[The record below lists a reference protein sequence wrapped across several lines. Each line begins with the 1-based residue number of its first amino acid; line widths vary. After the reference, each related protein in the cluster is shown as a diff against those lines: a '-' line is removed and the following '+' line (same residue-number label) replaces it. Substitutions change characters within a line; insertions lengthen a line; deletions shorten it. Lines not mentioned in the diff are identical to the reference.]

1 MQSKKRP
8 VIVQESLIDL
18 GEAKKETL
26 EQVLAP
32 FRSQEWVP
40 QGRERAIVEAA
51 FPNSRIIHAHSSRH
65 YMVDAPIYDLLDAPH
80 SKWKYNRPANIPRCE
95 DMAQEII
102 IAKKPLDTTF
112 SLSFNNRKASF
123 EMVDANNRVTA
134 LDIIK
139 KKSEHHDLITSGEYG
154 EDLSWLF
161 QSHVVLSV
169 KINATD
175 EENMAWF
182 RTLNKIVPVPDL
194 YLRDEAKDKREAV
207 QAEVDRWSLEFKSHF
222 SSTNTPNRP
231 NTNITQFTETLSK
244 IWEKLDLSEETK
256 ERLHQ
261 RMDQLNIHISKN
273 IPKGTTEPQKKKCTL
288 SGCWLFLY
296 TPEQLVK
303 MA

>member
-32 FRSQEWVP
+32 FRTQEWVP

-51 FPNSRIIHAHSSRH
+51 FPHSKIIHTYSSRH
-65 YMVDAPIYDLLDAPH
+65 YLLLSPVYDLLNAPH

-95 DMAQEII
+95 DMAQEIL
-102 IAKKPLDTTF
+102 IAKKPLDTVF
-112 SLSFNNRKASF
+112 CLSYNNRKITF

-139 KKSEHHDLITSGEYG
+139 KRSEHHDLITSGEYG

-161 QSHVVLSV
+161 QSHVILSV

-231 NTNITQFTETLSK
+231 NTNITQFTEILSN

-261 RMDQLNIHISKN
+261 RMDQLNTHISKN

-296 TPEQLVK
+296 TAEQLVK